1 MQIQMRP
8 VKRVRVIITKIH
20 HRPRFPPRPRA
31 RDPGSRKIP
40 RIESHFRQ
48 FPDGNTFYMPLIQQF
63 KDIVIP
69 RQKTVHFFYFL
80 SFPLASGIMICTSAT
95 RIAEFFIAS
104 SPQRLPAPQ
113 TFHFLTASNMPQ
125 VRHPER
131 HCQGYSLIFAD
142 SGILSGNK
150 YLILKLCPFF
160 HPDNRPPD
168 YRFHLRKFQ
177 SVIGNVSTRFQTFLN
192 ISKYLVIYIL
202 SECGVTLSSE
212 IKNKTTWKNL

>member
-1 MQIQMRP
+1 
-8 VKRVRVIITKIH
+8 
-20 HRPRFPPRPRA
+20 
-31 RDPGSRKIP
+31 
-40 RIESHFRQ
+40 
-48 FPDGNTFYMPLIQQF
+48 
-63 KDIVIP
+63 
-69 RQKTVHFFYFL
+69 
-80 SFPLASGIMICTSAT
+80 MICTSAT

-113 TFHFLTASNMPQ
+113 TFHFLTGSNMPQ

-150 YLILKLCPFF
+150 YCILKLCPFF
-160 HPDNRPPD
+160 HSDNRPPD

-177 SVIGNVSTRFQTFLN
+177 SVIGMTTAYAVDRPTRGRAPPADRRSWFYSVPGESILEKSIPRKSIPRKKHFGRNIPRKNILGKNIPGNVSTRFQTFLN

-202 SECGVTLSSE
+202 SEC
-212 IKNKTTWKNL
+212 

>member
-8 VKRVRVIITKIH
+8 VKRVRIIITKIH
-20 HRPRFPPRPRA
+20 HRPRFPPRPPA
-31 RDPGSRKIP
+31 REPGSRKIP

-48 FPDGNTFYMPLIQQF
+48 LPDGNTFDMPLIQRS

-69 RQKTVHFFYFL
+69 PQKTVHFFYFL
-80 SFPLASGIMICTSAT
+80 FLSPASGIMICTSAT

-113 TFHFLTASNMPQ
+113 TFHFPTASNMPQ

-160 HPDNRPPD
+160 HPDNMPPD
-168 YRFHLRKFQ
+168 YRFHLRQFQ
-177 SVIGNVSTRFQTFLN
+177 SIIGNVSTRF
-192 ISKYLVIYIL
+192 
-202 SECGVTLSSE
+202 
-212 IKNKTTWKNL
+212 

>member
-1 MQIQMRP
+1 
-8 VKRVRVIITKIH
+8 
-20 HRPRFPPRPRA
+20 
-31 RDPGSRKIP
+31 
-40 RIESHFRQ
+40 
-48 FPDGNTFYMPLIQQF
+48 
-63 KDIVIP
+63 
-69 RQKTVHFFYFL
+69 
-80 SFPLASGIMICTSAT
+80 MICTSAT

-113 TFHFLTASNMPQ
+113 TFHFLTGSNMPQ

>member
-1 MQIQMRP
+1 
-8 VKRVRVIITKIH
+8 
-20 HRPRFPPRPRA
+20 
-31 RDPGSRKIP
+31 
-40 RIESHFRQ
+40 
-48 FPDGNTFYMPLIQQF
+48 
-63 KDIVIP
+63 
-69 RQKTVHFFYFL
+69 
-80 SFPLASGIMICTSAT
+80 MICTSAT

-113 TFHFLTASNMPQ
+113 TFHFLTGSNMPQ

-177 SVIGNVSTRFQTFLN
+177 SVIGMTTAYAVDRPTRGVPRLQTGHHGFIPFPGKTFRGKHSEKSISRKNIPRKKHFGRNIPRKNIPGNVSKRF
-192 ISKYLVIYIL
+192 
-202 SECGVTLSSE
+202 
-212 IKNKTTWKNL
+212 